1 MVIQSNISSL
11 ITQHHNKNNVS
22 QMSKSLEKLAS
33 GRAINRAGDNAAG
46 LAVSVRM
53 RAQINSLDQAS
64 KNAQDAISM
73 LQTAEG
79 AMGETHSLLEMMRKM
94 SVVAANASY
103 ADVIDRAAL
112 QLEFAEFMEE
122 IDYIAENTDFNN
134 IFLLNGELAKSDT
147 EDTGV
152 DFQLSSYSGGTDYR
166 INIGDMGSEALGID
180 DLDVTTQ
187 ENANA
192 AIDKIGSAIDKVSTA
207 RAECGVMMNRI
218 MHTRDKI
225 EVVSENLNAAES
237 RISDTDMASEM
248 MKFTKFEILTDS
260 SRAMMAQANAQPVSV
275 LGILSQQQPAAEEK
289 AAKKAEKVSVEKHD
303 ASTSDIKGS

>member
-1 MVIQSNISSL
+1 MVIQSNISSMN
-11 ITQHHNKNNVS
+11 TQFNNRDNVS
-22 QMSKSLEKLAS
+22 KMAKSLEKLAS
-33 GRAINRAGDNAAG
+33 GKAINRAGDNAAG

-53 RAQINSLDQAS
+53 RAQINSLGQAS
-64 KNAQDAISM
+64 KNAQDAISL

-112 QLEFAEFMEE
+112 QLEFAQFMEE

-134 IFLLNGELAKSDT
+134 IFLLNGELAKTDT
-147 EDTGV
+147 EDTGI
-152 DFQLSSYSGGTDYR
+152 DFQLSANSGGADYR
-166 INIGDMGSEALGID
+166 INIGDMSVEALGID

-187 ENANA
+187 ENANK
-192 AIDKIGSAIDKVSTA
+192 AIDKISNAMDKVSTA

-218 MHTRDKI
+218 QYTNDRID
-225 EVVSENLNAAES
+225 VVRENLSAAES
-237 RISDTDMASEM
+237 RITDTDMASEM

-260 SRAMMAQANAQPVSV
+260 SRAMMAQANAQPASV
-275 LGILSQQQPAAEEK
+275 LGILSKPVNNTKAVKADAEP
-289 AAKKAEKVSVEKHD
+289 EKVKAPEPKEKK
-303 ASTSDIKGS
+303 IQGS